1 MDRRSSKFALEH
13 LNVHFWSSNRYDDKA
28 KTTLEL
34 LVNEANH
41 RKPAAQE
48 VGPAMKLIF
57 VSGKQRSCVLL
68 QFWSWDWG
76 QSQHLYHFVA
86 VHFCSS
92 PRLYREYKGD
102 YKAIAA
108 KLCLDG
114 HGQRFRNLW
123 NWLWLYC
130 IGCSKFK
137 SPKQSRCEAT
147 VSSSTRKAWFLMLQ
161 LHRKAQRDWSLENL
175 KPTHIECVQEFLKV
189 FFQLPWIFNEHN
201 LIKHIWV
208 PPHHNASVGR
218 FSVRT
223 ISICFRFQSFWS
235 CSGFACNRK
244 SETALGAWDVSFSI
258 SISLSISL
266 SLSLSLTL
274 SLYLYLVT
282 LAHGVKGFWCIRI
295 VV

>member
-1 MDRRSSKFALEH
+1 MCGVCADLVIGSRHPTCPAKHKKFERCWPYLLDQSKRFRISDRVWTGVQVNYALEH

-48 VGPAMKLIF
+48 VGPGMKLIF

-86 VHFCSS
+86 VYFCSS

-189 FFQLPWIFNEHN
+189 FFNCPGFLRSI
-201 LIKHIWV
+201 IW
-208 PPHHNASVGR
+208 
-218 FSVRT
+218 
-223 ISICFRFQSFWS
+223 
-235 CSGFACNRK
+235 
-244 SETALGAWDVSFSI
+244 
-258 SISLSISL
+258 
-266 SLSLSLTL
+266 
-274 SLYLYLVT
+274 
-282 LAHGVKGFWCIRI
+282 
-295 VV
+295 